1 MKVIVIGGG
10 IIGCLTACFLKQRGA
25 DVVVL
30 ERGNT
35 GQEASWAGA
44 GILCPIHP
52 WLYPDDFSYLVDAS
66 LALYPDLQATLME
79 ETGIDPQWVQS
90 GLMIPLLNDDVIHH
104 RDAALAW
111 SKKFAWHV
119 EVLNAQEAMQY
130 EPSLNPEH
138 LQGALRWKDVAQIRN
153 PRLLQAV
160 RVWMKKLGV
169 VLHEQCEVKQLLA
182 SSSGKVIG
190 VQSSDGSNYH
200 ADAVLLSGG
209 SWSGELAKS
218 MGFSLPV
225 QPVKGQMVLLKGR
238 PNLMQ
243 HIIKHDDAYFVPRK
257 DGRILVGASMEFVG
271 FERGNTDDVIQSLL
285 ISMKKIAPAL
295 ENLEIEQ
302 QWMGFRP
309 GTPDG
314 MPFLGKIPEKEGLWV
329 ATGHYRNGVALAPI
343 TAQVMSQSILG
354 ESLGLDL
361 TSFTV
366 QRSMPKHSIVGFPQ
380 PLAS

>member
-30 ERGNT
+30 ERGKT

-52 WLYPDDFSYLVDAS
+52 WLYPDAFSHLMDAS

-79 ETGIDPQWVQS
+79 ETGIDPEWLQS
-90 GLMIPLLNDDVIHH
+90 GLMIPLFDDDVIHH
-104 RDAALAW
+104 RDDALAW
-111 SKKFAWHV
+111 SKKFDWHV
-119 EVLNAQEAMQY
+119 DILDAQAAKQQEPCLNSA
-130 EPSLNPEH
+130 H
-138 LQGALRWKDVAQIRN
+138 LDGALLWKDVAQIRN

-160 RVWMKKLGV
+160 RVWMKKLAIEI
-169 VLHEQCEVKQLLA
+169 HEHDEV
-182 SSSGKVIG
+182 SSLIESSTGKVCG
-190 VQSSDGSNYH
+190 VKNSQGMAYYG
-200 ADAVLLSGG
+200 DAVLLAGG
-209 SWSGELAKS
+209 SWTGELAKN

-225 QPVKGQMVLLKGR
+225 QPVKGQMLLLKGQ
-238 PNLMQ
+238 PNLVR

-271 FERGNTDDVIQSLL
+271 FERGNTANIMQHLKDSIQKLTPSLAGL
-285 ISMKKIAPAL
+285 D
-295 ENLEIEQ
+295 IEH

-314 MPFLGKIPEKEGLWV
+314 LPFLGAITEKEGLWV
-329 ATGHYRNGVALAPI
+329 ASGHYRNGVGLAPI
-343 TAQVMSQSILG
+343 TAQVMSQYMLG
-354 ESLGLDL
+354 ETPDVDL
-361 TSFTV
+361 TAFDA
-366 QRSMPKHSIVGFPQ
+366 QRSMPEHSAIGFPDI
-380 PLAS
+380 

>member
-52 WLYPDDFSYLVDAS
+52 WLYPDAFTELIDAS
-66 LALYPDLQATLME
+66 LAMYPDLQNTLIE
-79 ETGIDPQWVQS
+79 ETGINPEWLKS
-90 GLMIPLLNDDVIHH
+90 GLIVPFFNDDVIHH
-104 RDAALAW
+104 RDAAMAW
-111 SKKFAWHV
+111 STKFNWSMQALDAQQTL
-119 EVLNAQEAMQY
+119 VL
-130 EPSLNPEH
+130 EPSLNP
-138 LQGALRWKDVAQIRN
+138 QGLEGSLVWDQVAQIRN

-160 RVWMKKLGV
+160 RVWMQKLNIE
-169 VLHEQCEVKQLLA
+169 LHEQCEVSSLIE
-182 SSSGKVIG
+182 SSSGKVCG
-190 VQSSDGSNYH
+190 VTNLEGTRFH
-200 ADAVLLSGG
+200 ADAVLLASG
-209 SWSGELAKS
+209 SWSGELAES
-218 MGFSLPV
+218 LGFSLPV
-225 QPVKGQMVLLKGR
+225 KPVKGQIVLLKGQ

-243 HIIKHDDAYFVPRK
+243 HIIKHDDAYFVPRA

-271 FERGNTDDVIQSLL
+271 FERGNTDSVINHLMASV
-285 ISMKKIAPAL
+285 KKLTPTL
-295 ENLEIEQ
+295 ENLEVEH

-314 MPFLGKIPEKEGLWV
+314 MPFLGAVPEKEGLWV
-329 ATGHYRNGVALAPI
+329 ASGHYRNGVALAPI

-354 ESLGLDL
+354 EAVAMDL
-361 TSFTV
+361 STFDVCRHISK
-366 QRSMPKHSIVGFPQ
+366 SSPVGFPET
-380 PLAS
+380 